1 MSAPQN
7 PYQPGQGYPQQPQQ
21 GYPQQPGFPQQ
32 RPPFPQQGQ
41 QQFGYPQQPMAPP
54 APAKS
59 GLPVWAWIIIGL
71 VGLGVL
77 AAMAAGALAFFLV
90 KKAENVAKNPVSA
103 IVRMAAAANPD
114 IEVLD
119 INEETGKVTV
129 KDKKTGK
136 TTVIDADSFKDGK
149 IQIETEEGTAVI
161 GGGADIKTPAWVF
174 LPPGAKIVGGMTGET
189 GKGAGG
195 SVVFTTN
202 QSVDDLKAF
211 FEDKYKGAGFSANN
225 VSSTRINGDL
235 SIQMV
240 FTHETRGRS
249 VTIGAAKSDGA
260 TGGTIVYGEGNDAQ

>member
-21 GYPQQPGFPQQ
+21 QGYPQQ
-32 RPPFPQQGQ
+32 RPPYPQQGQ
-41 QQFGYPQQPMAPP
+41 QQYGYPQQPMPPGPP
-54 APAKS
+54 AKG
-59 GLPVWAWIIIGL
+59 GLPIWAWILIGL
-71 VGLGVL
+71 VGLGIL
-77 AAMAAGALAFFLV
+77 ASIAAGALAFFLV

-119 INEETGKVTV
+119 VNEETGKVTV

-149 IQIETEEGTAVI
+149 IKIETEEGTAVI
-161 GGGADIKTPAWVF
+161 GGGSDIKTPDWVF
-174 LPPGAKIVGGMTGET
+174 LPPGAKIVGGMTGES

-195 SVVFTTN
+195 SVVFTTDG
-202 QSVDDLKAF
+202 SVEDMKTF
-211 FEDKYKGAGFSANN
+211 FEDKYKAAGFSATN

-235 SIQMV
+235 SVQLV

-249 VTIGAAKSDGA
+249 VTIAAAKSDAGA
-260 TGGTIVYGEGNDAQ
+260 GGTIVYGEGNDVQ